1 MALLTREHMAR
12 EDSIAVSVFAVILL
26 KFEKSEANRKM
37 VRRAHGEGRDW
48 REVLQRPHLE
58 IVPHSGL
65 YLLFVILRNFLL
77 FWVIFFPF
85 FTGIPP
91 PGILCLCFS

>member
-26 KFEKSEANRKM
+26 KFEKSEANPKM

-48 REVLQRPHLE
+48 REVLQWPHLE
-58 IVPHSGL
+58 TFPHTG
-65 YLLFVILRNFLL
+65 LFVILRNFL
-77 FWVIFFPF
+77 
-85 FTGIPP
+85 
-91 PGILCLCFS
+91 